1 MKQAEV
7 VVVDDKIPKYFRPS
21 NLIPQSHVLAQNWSY
36 WQERSNTSFTEDLL
50 KSYLNRKEIET
61 AVSVHPYCAAIKLEI
76 CLKTKHIEAE
86 QENENGARKTRGLLP
101 PAYKM

>member
-1 MKQAEV
+1 M
-7 VVVDDKIPKYFRPS
+7 
-21 NLIPQSHVLAQNWSY
+21 
-36 WQERSNTSFTEDLL
+36 
-50 KSYLNRKEIET
+50 ET

-101 PAYKM
+101 PAYKI